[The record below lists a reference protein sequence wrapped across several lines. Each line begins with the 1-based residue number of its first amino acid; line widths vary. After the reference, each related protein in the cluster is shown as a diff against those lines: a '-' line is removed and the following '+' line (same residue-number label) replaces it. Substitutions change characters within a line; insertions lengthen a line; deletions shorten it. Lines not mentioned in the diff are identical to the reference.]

1 MDSVPCMTLPD
12 PNRDERP
19 RLLILGGTAE
29 ARALAA
35 ALAARGDYEVS
46 LSLAGRTRNPLDQPA
61 PVRSGGFGGAQGLAA
76 HLRAERIDALID
88 ATHPFAANIS
98 RNAAEAARLAGVP
111 LLALQRPEWTRRA
124 RRPLDRGRRHSR
136 RGGQARHRAA
146 PRARRPRPQRGACPG
161 SRAAA
166 PLAGSQHR
174 SGRAAARPALRR
186 HHRGA
191 RPLPE
196 ADERALLT
204 ANRIDAVL
212 SKNSGGAATY
222 GKIAAARALGIE
234 VIMVARP
241 ARPKVETVESVEAAL
256 AWLERHLSPAR
267 RGV

>member
-1 MDSVPCMTLPD
+1 MTLPD
-12 PNRDERP
+12 PNRDKRP

-35 ALAARGDYEVS
+35 ALAAHGDYEVS

-61 PVRSGGFGGAQGLAA
+61 AVRSGGFGGAQGLAA
-76 HLRAERIDALID
+76 HVKAGRIDALID

-111 LLALQRPEWTRRA
+111 LLALLRPEWTREA
-124 RRPLDRGRRHSR
+124 GDIWTEAADIPDAVAKLGPAPRRVLAALGRNEVH
-136 RGGQARHRAA
+136 ALEAA
-146 PRARRPRPQRGACPG
+146 PQHDWLVRSIDPVDP
-161 SRAAA
+161 
-166 PLAGSQHR
+166 PLALPSV
-174 SGRAAARPALRR
+174 AMIEARGPF
-186 HHRGA
+186 
-191 RPLPE
+191 PE
-196 ADERALLT
+196 EDERTLLKH
-204 ANRIDAVL
+204 NRIDAVL

-241 ARPKVETVESVEAAL
+241 ARPEVETVASVEEAL
-256 AWLERHLSPAR
+256 AWLERRLHHSSPAR

>member
-1 MDSVPCMTLPD
+1 MTLPD

-35 ALAARGDYEVS
+35 ALAARGHYEVS

-98 RNAAEAARLAGVP
+98 RNAAEAARFAGVP
-111 LLALQRPEWTRRA
+111 LLALLRPEWTRQPRDLWTEAADIPDAVA
-124 RRPLDRGRRHSR
+124 RLGTAPRRVLAALGRNEAH
-136 RGGQARHRAA
+136 ALEAA
-146 PRARRPRPQRGACPG
+146 PQHHWLVRSIDPVEP
-161 SRAAA
+161 
-166 PLAGSQHR
+166 PLALPSV
-174 SGRAAARPALRR
+174 ATIEARGPF
-186 HHRGA
+186 
-191 RPLPE
+191 PE

-204 ANRIDAVL
+204 ANHIDAVL

-256 AWLERHLSPAR
+256 AWLEPHLSPAR

>member
-1 MDSVPCMTLPD
+1 MTLPD

-35 ALAARGDYEVS
+35 ALADRGGYEVS

-111 LLALQRPEWTRRA
+111 LLALQRPEWTREPGDLWTEATDIPDAVARLGAAQRRVLVALGRNEVRA
-124 RRPLDRGRRHSR
+124 LE
-136 RGGQARHRAA
+136 AA
-146 PRARRPRPQRGACPG
+146 PQHHYLVRSIDPVAP
-161 SRAAA
+161 
-166 PLAGSQHR
+166 PLAVPH
-174 SGRAAARPALRR
+174 ARYIEA
-186 HHRGA
+186 RGPFA
-191 RPLPE
+191 E
-196 ADERALLT
+196 ADERALLSE
-204 ANRIDAVL
+204 NRIDAVL

-256 AWLERHLSPAR
+256 AWLEPHLSPAR